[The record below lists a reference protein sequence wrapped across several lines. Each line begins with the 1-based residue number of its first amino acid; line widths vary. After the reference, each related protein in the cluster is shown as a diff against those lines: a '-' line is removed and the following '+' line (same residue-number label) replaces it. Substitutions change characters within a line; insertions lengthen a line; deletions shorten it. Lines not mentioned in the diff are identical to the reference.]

1 MKLSVVF
8 WALLHLAAEVCA
20 STRASPWQMVMW
32 YYTYRLHV
40 AVVGLGVQAFAPC
53 VSSSGTYCS
62 FDEFAQYVQRTSKNY
77 PITQWTIG
85 TVDGRG
91 LGDLPDPLKAVQAIQ
106 ANLGEKVYS
115 VQQAPTK
122 LFPAKYTDPQAN
134 YRFDDM
140 IKSLDAN
147 IVYLRQLILQHT
159 SVDIDAWSGT
169 SDMWKGFVTSVEGHK
184 EMREADE
191 WDKELSNVKNGFTQA
206 GHTPFTKT
214 VTSSVDGRTTWTE
227 LDPVQILPNSGM
239 NGASYIHLVDTSKS
253 AQSASHTSVIQQL
266 DRLQSNSKTTLAN
279 YCPA

>member
-1 MKLSVVF
+1 MLLSLASVCKPSLRVYQ
-8 WALLHLAAEVCA
+8 AAAPTAPLMNLLNMCKG
-20 STRASPWQMVMW
+20 R
-32 YYTYRLHV
+32 
-40 AVVGLGVQAFAPC
+40 
-53 VSSSGTYCS
+53 
-62 FDEFAQYVQRTSKNY
+62 QRTIRSLSGRLGTLIDIRSSVYIFNCLRL
-77 PITQWTIG
+77 ILNDR

-122 LFPAKYTDPQAN
+122 LFPAKYTDPKAN

-147 IVYLRQLILQHT
+147 IVYLRQIILQHT
-159 SVDIDAWSGT
+159 NVDIDAWDGT

-253 AQSASHTSVIQQL
+253 AQSASHT
-266 DRLQSNSKTTLAN
+266 R
-279 YCPA
+279 